1 MEIQEI
7 ERKRKS
13 AHRKRVSVPLP
24 DWWQPAGF
32 MALRKIVNRVVGI
45 KI

>member
-13 AHRKRVSVPLP
+13 AHRKCVRVPLP
-24 DWWQPAGF
+24 DRWQPAGF